1 MDSNYPVSNPIRL
14 QVMANALAGI
24 AEEMGARLIRG
35 SYSAN
40 IKERRDCSTA
50 LFDSQGACIAQ
61 AAHIPVHLGALSQ
74 AVRAVVAAN
83 PRPGDVFLLNDPYQG
98 GSHLPDVTVV
108 AAIPGWR
115 DPDRICA
122 YAVNRAHHADIGG
135 MRPGS
140 MPADSQNFGKRGW

>member
-50 LFDSQGACIAQ
+50 LFDAQGACIAQ

-74 AVRAVVAAN
+74 AVRAVVAA
-83 PRPGDVFLLNDPYQG
+83 
-98 GSHLPDVTVV
+98 S
-108 AAIPGWR
+108 A
-115 DPDRICA
+115 
-122 YAVNRAHHADIGG
+122 G
-135 MRPGS
+135 M
-140 MPADSQNFGKRGW
+140 AL